1 MAGRNRPLKES
12 ASGRAVGGGGKEKE
26 RKGKERKTEAQENFR
41 EAVSRDIRMQLEI
54 GESTC
59 ETTRDRERERE

>member
-1 MAGRNRPLKES
+1 M
-12 ASGRAVGGGGKEKE
+12 GGGGKEKE